1 MSRFMYKVRDGRGAL
16 ATGIVHA
23 ATAEEAGLLL
33 RGEGKFVITL
43 DTVNDADVDKPAAN
57 QARPPG
63 RIRRHEVITFAHQIA
78 VLIDTGV
85 PISEALACI
94 AEQSNNPAFKAVL
107 QDVADQVAAGGEF
120 SAALRKYP
128 KVFPEVMT
136 SLVRASEVSG
146 AMGPMLERI
155 SVYLQ
160 KEHATVKKIRGAL
173 MYPAFMLMMVLGV
186 TAFLLVF
193 VLPRF
198 TSIYASRG
206 ATLPAP
212 TQWLMTASDAVTGYP
227 YHWLGGAAVALATL
241 VFVARTRTGRSMID
255 RLKLNAPV
263 LGPLFR
269 KLYITRGCRTLGTM
283 IAAGVPI
290 LDMIAIVKHVT
301 PNVHYQAMWDT
312 VDHRLR
318 QGSQLSDTLLA
329 SPHLIPR
336 AVAQMIYSGEKAGR
350 LGQVM
355 EKIAEYTE
363 QDFDEQVKTA
373 TQFIEPA
380 LVCSMGLIIGFV
392 AIALLLPI
400 FSMSKVVSGG

>member
-1 MSRFMYKVRDGRGAL
+1 
-16 ATGIVHA
+16 
-23 ATAEEAGLLL
+23 
-33 RGEGKFVITL
+33 
-43 DTVNDADVDKPAAN
+43 
-57 QARPPG
+57 
-63 RIRRHEVITFAHQIA
+63 
-78 VLIDTGV
+78 
-85 PISEALACI
+85 
-94 AEQSNNPAFKAVL
+94 
-107 QDVADQVAAGGEF
+107 
-120 SAALRKYP
+120 
-128 KVFPEVMT
+128 
-136 SLVRASEVSG
+136 
-146 AMGPMLERI
+146 
-155 SVYLQ
+155 
-160 KEHATVKKIRGAL
+160 
-173 MYPAFMLMMVLGV
+173 MVLGV